1 MSYRRAFAGG
11 ALLALI
17 SLVPASAK
25 PMVREVAS
33 LGGGAGSV
41 IWQER
46 QVLTAQRGLG
56 QIVVWNSRQSQVLTT
71 LNDCGPSAMLRL
83 RDGGYLVSCSQ
94 NPRLLVL
101 NGYGQQIE
109 SFPRPAEESGLVRV
123 GSTRA
128 DIKSYDISGIT
139 AMVQDSRGGVYIAS
153 TGASQANSNAM
164 GKGRIYYLNAS
175 RSGLAPMASNLDYP
189 AGLALSRDGKQ
200 LFVSEGAS
208 RQIRR
213 FDLNQGQLTNTTV
226 FARVADLYQP
236 SASAV
241 EDPRPGALAFNNQGH
256 LYIALEGD
264 GRILVASPQGKTIAS
279 LEIPQP
285 YVRGF
290 SFSRTD
296 RQLYIAASPNLDGN
310 GAGYLYELQ
319 L

>member
-11 ALLALI
+11 ALMALI

-25 PMVREVAS
+25 PVVREIAN

-46 QVLTAQRGLG
+46 QVLATQRGLG
-56 QIVVWNSRQSQVLTT
+56 QIVIWNNRQSQVLAT
-71 LNDCGPSAMLRL
+71 LSDCGPSSMLTL
-83 RDGGYLVSCSQ
+83 RGGGYLVSCAQ
-94 NPRLLVL
+94 NPRLIVL
-101 NGYGQQIE
+101 NSYGQQVE
-109 SFPRPAEESGLVRV
+109 SFPRPAEETGLVRI
-123 GSTRA
+123 GATLE

-139 AMVQDSRGGVYIAS
+139 AMVQDSRGGVYIAA
-153 TGASQANSNAM
+153 TGSSQANSNAA
-164 GKGRIYYLNAS
+164 GKGRIFYLNAS
-175 RSGLAPMASNLDYP
+175 RSGITPMASNLNYP

-200 LFVSEGAS
+200 LFVSEGTS

-213 FDLNQGQLTNTTV
+213 FDLNQGQLTNATV
-226 FARVADLYQP
+226 FARMADLYTP

-256 LYIALEGD
+256 LYIALEGE

-279 LEIPQP
+279 LEVPQP
-285 YVRGF
+285 YVKGF

-296 RQLYIAASPNLDGN
+296 RQLYISASPNPE
-310 GAGYLYELQ
+310 ATARGYLYELQ